1 MACVS
6 ARSQEPMAVVPACVD
21 AFNARDL
28 DRRVVATSTLRSGQ
42 AGLASLDAVH
52 RLAGEQTAAA
62 RSYLSAPTCL
72 SVSAWASPEASFK
85 GSLEHEQTS
94 TRVSIEATGHT
105 GATSTIGGDR

>member
-1 MACVS
+1 VVS
-6 ARSQEPMAVVPACVD
+6 ACVD

-62 RSYLSAPTCL
+62 RQHLSNPDL
-72 SVSAWASPEASFK
+72 PERLGVGLAR
-85 GSLEHEQTS
+85 GVIQG
-94 TRVSIEATGHT
+94 VP
-105 GATSTIGGDR
+105 